1 MQYMLLIYGDE
12 RFWANASPEELQS
25 VMSAY
30 NAYTKA
36 IVDAGV
42 FVAGAPLEDTQSATT
57 VRVLDGRTQTIDGP
71 FAETKEQLGGYYL
84 IDVPDADEALR
95 WAARC
100 PGASRGSIEVRPV
113 AQIPMPA

>member
-12 RFWANASPEELQS
+12 KWWANASPEELQS
-25 VMSAY
+25 TMSAY
-30 NAYTKA
+30 LAYTNA
-36 IVDAGV
+36 IREAGV
-42 FVAGAPLEDTQSATT
+42 YVSGAPLEDTQAATT
-57 VRVLDGRTQTIDGP
+57 VRVADGKTTTVDGP

-84 IDVPDADEALR
+84 IEVPNADEALK

-113 AQIPMPA
+113 AQIPATV